1 MKTFVNSLVAAAAL
15 MGLALP
21 AWAADQKITA
31 EPKTAVE
38 QKIAT
43 VDLNKVFTRYYK
55 TVQSTAAI
63 RAEADDI
70 EKERAQMVDAEKKH
84 KDEWQALIEK
94 ANDQA
99 ASAEARDRSTKDAK
113 DKYAELEAEDQA
125 LTQFARRAGTRLEEK
140 KRQRT
145 EDIVKEIL
153 NVLGADAKAA
163 GYAMVLDSSGASA
176 NGTPALLFSNGQ
188 NDLTDD
194 LIKELN
200 AAAPAASLD
209 TNSVPAASATNS
221 PPAAK

>member
-70 EKERAQMVDAEKKH
+70 EKKH

-153 NVLGADAKAA
+153 NVLAADAKAG
-163 GYAMVLDSSGASA
+163 GYTLVFDSSGASA

-188 NDLTDD
+188 NDLTDA